1 MVWGKEREKL
11 VGERR
16 GAAWTRST
24 PSLSSHLIF
33 TRHPNS
39 LLSSPRPQAPPSRT
53 TTSENTSAAAP
64 VTSFAAAWR
73 VRARQ
78 PPCWRRQRLNWR
90 CGSGRVSFTAY
101 TIGRSARSW
110 RLGRPVG
117 GGGRAC
123 RAKRA
128 RDGGRAFWSW
138 PGRKRRLP
146 HSQLASQLVRGR
158 CFHSTRP
165 TTTKK
170 LSPPPPFAA
179 VMLRPR
185 QPARP
190 PTARLMAQAQ
200 KVVDTRLVVAALM
213 GAIIDRVLRKVR
225 LRGGVKRERRAPLP
239 RRFVSA
245 RTALS
250 GTRRVRLSRPSPDTK
265 VTLWRQQ

>member
-33 TRHPNS
+33 TRHPNT

-53 TTSENTSAAAP
+53 TTSANTSAAAP

-110 RLGRPVG
+110 RLGRPVI

-128 RDGGRAFWSW
+128 RETAGARFGA
-138 PGRKRRLP
+138 GQGEKGCLT
-146 HSQLASQLVRGR
+146 HIASQLASERAVLSLDQ
-158 CFHSTRP
+158 
-165 TTTKK
+165 TKNK
-170 LSPPPPFAA
+170 TVLSPSVRRGNATPPPAC
-179 VMLRPR
+179 P
-185 QPARP
+185 PADRP
-190 PTARLMAQAQ
+190 P
-200 KVVDTRLVVAALM
+200 DGP
-213 GAIIDRVLRKVR
+213 GAE
-225 LRGGVKRERRAPLP
+225 GC
-239 RRFVSA
+239 
-245 RTALS
+245 
-250 GTRRVRLSRPSPDTK
+250 
-265 VTLWRQQ
+265 